1 MLSKLFIKYYPSL
14 CRPYSVPMSTSE
26 FARSDWSSVL
36 IFLFLILLF
45 SLLYK
50 FGSLFNAILL
60 SFLVIGSFATFLTNF
75 KCLLLIPQPCCTTC
89 RLRRHLPFGTSLSL
103 YGRLK
108 HIFAGKWSR
117 VTRSNCAKKLL
128 RFGSVTFFICLVL
141 PLLFYLSLSF
151 FMFYSWQHL
160 YKFYFWMVRF
170 YCLLNYSSF
179 SSASK

>member
-14 CRPYSVPMSTSE
+14 CRPYSVPMPTSE
-26 FARSDWSSVL
+26 YARSDWNSVL
-36 IFLFLILLF
+36 TFLFLILIV

-50 FGSLFNAILL
+50 FGSLLDAILP

-75 KCLLLIPQPCCTTC
+75 KCLLLILQPRCTTS
-89 RLRRHLPFGTSLSL
+89 RLRRLPFGTALSL

-128 RFGSVTFFICLVL
+128 PFGSVTFFICLVL
-141 PLLFYLSLSF
+141 SLLFYLSLSF
-151 FMFYSWQHL
+151 FMFYGRQHL

-170 YCLLNYSSF
+170 YCFFNYSSF